1 MTTILDKF
9 NLSTI
14 DKPYILVCS
23 SNSQMLFAKELMDKA
38 KIENQLIPTP
48 KGFGGVCTTA
58 IRFPELHVKAVEELT
73 AAYRLEVE
81 GLYSMASRYKYDL
94 SSIETKGL
102 SDRLLEILSRISEN
116 AELDREEIKYLLEIK
131 AEEEYNALL
140 QAADIIRKECV
151 GEHIELR
158 AAIEFSNYCSKNCN
172 YCGVRR
178 DKKIS
183 RYRMSE
189 EDILREVDSLY
200 RIGIKTIILQSGEDS
215 YYTAK
220 KIIEIIK
227 KIKEKY
233 GLQITLSIGER
244 NNNEFSLFREAGVNN
259 YLLKIETANR
269 GLFQQLHPDDDFDI
283 RVEQSRRIK
292 DAGIRLGSG
301 GMVGLPGQTIEH
313 LVEDII
319 FQRDFGV
326 HMIGFGP
333 FLPAKGTPYEA
344 MPPGDLR
351 LSLKMIAIS
360 RIVCQHVFL
369 PATTAIAS
377 LNPMAQAL
385 ALRAGANTIMLVST
399 PKELRNNYQIYS
411 NKNMVDLSFAIK
423 SVQEAG
429 RKLPKYLNFKYIEEM
444 GYKIPAE
451 LVN

>member
-1 MTTILDKF
+1 MRILDKF
-9 NLSTI
+9 NLNTI
-14 DKPYILVCS
+14 DRPYILVCS

-58 IRFPELHVKAVEELT
+58 IKFPEDHTQEVAGLT
-73 AAYRLEVE
+73 ATYGLEIE
-81 GLYSMASRYKYDL
+81 GIYPMTSRYKYDL
-94 SSIETKGL
+94 STIEAKGL
-102 SDRLLEILSRISEN
+102 SDRLMEILSRISEN
-116 AELDREEIKYLLEIK
+116 AELDRDEIKYLLEI
-131 AEEEYNALL
+131 EDETEYKALL
-140 QAADIIRKECV
+140 QAADIIRRECV
-151 GEHIELR
+151 GQHIELR

-178 DKKIS
+178 DKKMT

-189 EDILREVDSLY
+189 EDILGEVDLLN
-200 RIGIKTIILQSGEDS
+200 RIGIKTVILQSGEDS
-215 YYTAK
+215 YYTAE
-220 KIIEIIK
+220 KIIKIIK
-227 KIKEKY
+227 KIKGKY
-233 GLQITLSIGER
+233 GMQITLSIGER
-244 NNNEFSLFREAGVNN
+244 NNNEFALFREAGVNN

-269 GLFQQLHPDDDFDI
+269 ELFQQLHPDDDFEL
-283 RVEQSRRIK
+283 RVAQSRQIK

-301 GMVGLPGQTIEH
+301 GMVGLPGQTIDH

-351 LSLKMIAIS
+351 LSLKMIAVA

-377 LNPMAQAL
+377 LNPEAQAL
-385 ALRAGANTIMLVST
+385 ALMAGANTIMLVST

-429 RKLPKYLNFKYIEEM
+429 RKLPKYLNFKYIEEL
-444 GYKIPAE
+444 GYKIPKE
-451 LVN
+451 LIE

>member
-1 MTTILDKF
+1 MRILDKF
-9 NLSTI
+9 NLNTI
-14 DKPYILVCS
+14 DRPYILVCS

-58 IRFPELHVKAVEELT
+58 IKFPEDHTQEVERLT
-73 AAYRLEVE
+73 ATYGLEIE
-81 GLYSMASRYKYDL
+81 GIYPMTSRYKYDL
-94 SSIETKGL
+94 STIEAKGL
-102 SDRLLEILSRISEN
+102 SDRLMEILSRISEN
-116 AELDREEIKYLLEIK
+116 AELDRDEIKYLLEI
-131 AEEEYNALL
+131 EDETEYKALL
-140 QAADIIRKECV
+140 QAADIIRRECV
-151 GEHIELR
+151 GQHIELR

-178 DKKIS
+178 DKKMT

-189 EDILREVDSLY
+189 EDILGEVDLLN
-200 RIGIKTIILQSGEDS
+200 RIGIKTVILQSGEDS
-215 YYTAK
+215 YYTAE
-220 KIIEIIK
+220 KIIKIVK
-227 KIKEKY
+227 KIKGKY
-233 GLQITLSIGER
+233 GMQITLSIGER
-244 NNNEFSLFREAGVNN
+244 NNNEFALFREAGVNN

-269 GLFQQLHPDDDFDI
+269 ELFQQLHPDDDFDL
-283 RVEQSRRIK
+283 RVAQSRQIK

-301 GMVGLPGQTIEH
+301 GMVGLPGQTIDH

-351 LSLKMIAIS
+351 LSLKMIAVA

-377 LNPMAQAL
+377 LNPEAQAL
-385 ALRAGANTIMLVST
+385 ALMAGANTIMLVST

-429 RKLPKYLNFKYIEEM
+429 RKLPKYLNFKYIEEL
-444 GYKIPAE
+444 GYKIPKE
-451 LVN
+451 LIE